1 MTNMRKRNILIL
13 RKLKAGDFLEHEVL
27 IGTVKSKKQFE
38 INFSEKFYHIPE
50 AVVPKN
56 MMPVEYIALYLPSGT
71 FGDEDGCIRYYGK
84 VSETKIVKRGEI
96 TSLPSKNP
104 EMSYYKFE
112 IEEWK
117 KLEFPIIRECG
128 GIYAKAFTSFEKLL
142 SAKKLSDI
150 VNTEYAVAKKKKH
163 SGFKPEEIEKIEITR
178 DPVGVKLLAKRI
190 NEAAGKEK
198 ILPVQITKYLLDNG
212 YLALSFDEKTKSLNR
227 VATEK
232 GMEIGIESFWEIN
245 KYFREYSKNY
255 YNENAQ
261 KFVVE
266 HLNEMVMI
274 SADEAYK
281 NN

>member
-1 MTNMRKRNILIL
+1 MTNIHKKNILIL

-128 GIYAKAFTSFEKLL
+128 GIYAKAFTSLEKLL

-150 VNTEYAVAKKKKH
+150 VNTEYAVEKKKKH

-212 YLALSFDEKTKSLNR
+212 YLKLSFDEKTKSLNR
-227 VATEK
+227 VPTEK
-232 GMEIGIESFWEIN
+232 GMKIGIESFWEIN

>member
-212 YLALSFDEKTKSLNR
+212 YLALSFDEKTRSLNR